1 MKIFFKNSKY
11 HFGSGQAT
19 IEFIVA
25 CIVMIPLFFGIYYF
39 ARYSDIKQA
48 GIQASRY
55 AAFERAFDPTGVR
68 KPDAVIQNEVRA
80 RFFVEQEKIQYH
92 DNPAKVG
99 TKDVSLWVQADNKKL
114 INDSSDI
121 ALTWKTDIK
130 FTAGPII
137 NSLDAIATKGFNL
150 PKGQIIK
157 SQINIPVSNIIHFDP
172 LKSIDITMPAAM
184 AIGSGT
190 WNSSGTN
197 NGANSTCARVSG
209 AVISSLIPD
218 AVNTILGLG
227 LGLFEQ
233 SSPQFG
239 LILPDYV
246 PPGSV
251 RTDNSTS
258 PSSTPLS
265 NQTRN
270 PC

>member
-1 MKIFFKNSKY
+1 MNIVISNRSLRY
-11 HFGSGQAT
+11 VHGQAT

-25 CIVMIPLFFGIYYF
+25 CLVMIPMFFGIYYF

-55 AAFERAFDPTGVR
+55 AAFERTLDPTSVR
-68 KPDAVIQNEVRA
+68 KTDAVIQSEVRA

-114 INDSSDI
+114 INNISDVT
-121 ALTWKTDIK
+121 LTWDKSNK

-137 NSLDAIATKGFNL
+137 NTLDTVAAKGFKL
-150 PKGQIIK
+150 PAGQIIK
-157 SQINIPVSNIIHFDP
+157 SQINIPLSDIVHFDS
-172 LKSIDITMPAAM
+172 LKSINISMPAAV
-184 AIGSGT
+184 AIGSGA
-190 WNSSGTN
+190 WNSSGSN
-197 NGANSTCARVSG
+197 NGANSTCNRVSG
-209 AVISSLIPD
+209 AVISSLVPD
-218 AVNTILGLG
+218 AVNTILNLG

-233 SSPQFG
+233 SSPEFG

-251 RTDNSTS
+251 RTNNSSS

-265 NQTRN
+265 NQARN